1 MRTQRTVLA
10 AVIALATLAAQDAP
24 AQSTDVPT
32 VAVMDFNGFM
42 LGESG
47 NSLSIGKAVSAML
60 VTEFAERDGL
70 EVVERQQIKDLL
82 QEQRLALSGRVDES
96 SAVEIG
102 KLLGVQYVFH
112 GSVIVIVNQLRID
125 IRAVDVETSEI
136 KSVMKSTDLMMN
148 LFDVVVSIAD
158 RFGEDLD
165 LPPLSE
171 RPVVEPIPIGAT
183 IAFSRAVDY
192 EDKGET
198 ENAVE
203 QYEAVLEIHPNHRDA
218 QRALDRLRRGV
229 E

>member
-1 MRTQRTVLA
+1 MRIHRNILGATV
-10 AVIALATLAAQDAP
+10 ALAILVPTDAP

-32 VAVMDFNGFM
+32 VAVMDFSGFM
-42 LGESG
+42 LGQAG
-47 NSLSIGKAVSAML
+47 NSEPIGKAVSAML

-70 EVVERQQIKDLL
+70 QVLERQQIQALL
-82 QEQRLALSGRVDES
+82 QEQRLTLSGRVDES

-112 GSVIVIVNQLRID
+112 GSVVSIATQLRID

-136 KSVMKSTDLMMN
+136 KAVMKSTDLTIN
-148 LFDVVVSIAD
+148 LFDVVVGIAD
-158 RFGEDLD
+158 KFGEELD

-171 RPVVEPIPIGAT
+171 RPDIEPIPIGAT

-198 ENAVE
+198 EKAIE
-203 QYEAVLEIHPNHRDA
+203 QYEAVLEIHRNHRDA
-218 QRALDRLRRGV
+218 QRALDRLRGGGA
-229 E
+229 

>member
-1 MRTQRTVLA
+1 MRTHRTVLA
-10 AVIALATLAAQDAP
+10 VTIALATLAARDVP
-24 AQSTDVPT
+24 AQSVDVPT
-32 VAVMDFNGFM
+32 VAVMDFSGFM
-42 LGESG
+42 LGQSG
-47 NSLSIGKAVSAML
+47 NSEPIGKAVSAML
-60 VTEFAERDGL
+60 VTEFAVRDGL
-70 EVVERQQIKDLL
+70 EVLERQQIQDLL

-112 GSVIVIVNQLRID
+112 GSVVSIATQLRID

-136 KSVMKSTDLMMN
+136 KSVMKSTDQTIN
-148 LFDVVVSIAD
+148 LFDVVVGIAD

-171 RPVVEPIPIGAT
+171 RPDVEPIPIGAT

-198 ENAVE
+198 DNAVE
-203 QYEAVLEIHPNHRDA
+203 QYEAALEIHPNHRDA
-218 QRALDRLRRGV
+218 RRALERLRGGG

>member
-1 MRTQRTVLA
+1 MRTHRTVLA
-10 AVIALATLAAQDAP
+10 VTIALATLAARGVP
-24 AQSTDVPT
+24 AQSVDVPT
-32 VAVMDFNGFM
+32 VAVMDFSGFM
-42 LGESG
+42 LGQSG
-47 NSLSIGKAVSAML
+47 NSEPIGKAVSAML
-60 VTEFAERDGL
+60 VTEFAVRDGL
-70 EVVERQQIKDLL
+70 EVVERQQIQDLL

-112 GSVIVIVNQLRID
+112 GSVVSIATQLRID

-136 KSVMKSTDLMMN
+136 KSVMKSTDLTIN
-148 LFDVVVSIAD
+148 LFEVVVGIAD

-171 RPVVEPIPIGAT
+171 RPDIEPIPIGAT

-192 EDKGET
+192 ENKGET
-198 ENAVE
+198 DNAVE

-218 QRALDRLRRGV
+218 QRALERLRGGG